1 MDEKRP
7 ARDKDGLSF
16 QRWNNEREEVM
27 KQAIMIDPGTI
38 EFREI
43 PKPLPGRQQVLIR
56 VRRIGICGSDVHV
69 NHGKH
74 PFTTYPV
81 VQGHEFSGVIESVGK
96 GVTKLRVGTL
106 VTATPQEVCGTCA
119 PCRRGDYHICDH
131 LKVRGFQAPG
141 CAQEW
146 FVTEADKI
154 VPLPA
159 TFTFEQG
166 ALVEPVAVG
175 VHSVARAGRLAGRNV
190 AVLGAGPI
198 GNLVGQVARA
208 QGAQVLITDIS
219 EYRLEIAARCGL
231 KAVSNAKKE
240 SLAQAA
246 QRAFRGKG
254 FAVAFD
260 CAGVEATLTEAVSSI
275 EKGGTIVVVGV
286 YGEHPR
292 VNMGFVQDRELSL
305 IGTLMY
311 QYQDFVKAVRLMKTG
326 AVITPPLDSKHFSFS
341 EYPAA
346 YAFVDAQ
353 ADKSL
358 KVFIDL

>member
-1 MDEKRP
+1 
-7 ARDKDGLSF
+7 
-16 QRWNNEREEVM
+16 M

-38 EFREI
+38 EFRDI
-43 PKPLPGRQQVLIR
+43 PKPSPGRRQVLIR

-81 VQGHEFSGVIESVGK
+81 VQGHEFSGVIEKVGK
-96 GVTKLRVGTL
+96 DVTRLRAGML
-106 VTATPQEVCGTCA
+106 VTATPQEVCGTCP
-119 PCRRGDYHICDH
+119 PCRRGDYHICDR

-146 FVTEADKI
+146 FVTEAEKI

-159 TFTFEQG
+159 SFTLEQG

-175 VHSVARAGRLAGRNV
+175 VHSVDRAGKLKGRNV

-208 QGAQVLITDIS
+208 QGAKVLITDVS
-219 EYRLEIAARCGL
+219 DFRLGVAVRCGL
-231 KAVSNAKKE
+231 KAVSNANAE
-240 SLAQAA
+240 SLAEAS
-246 QRAFRGKG
+246 RRVFGKSGFDTAFE
-254 FAVAFD
+254 
-260 CAGVEATLTEAVSSI
+260 CAGVESTLAAAI
-275 EKGGTIVVVGV
+275 ETIQKGGTIVVVGV
-286 YGEHPR
+286 FGEHPR
-292 VNMGFVQDRELSL
+292 VNIGFVQDRELAL
-305 IGTLMY
+305 VGTLMY
-311 QYQDFVKAVRLMKTG
+311 KYRDFLKVVGLMKAGRVVTE
-326 AVITPPLDSKHFSFS
+326 PLDSRHFAFAD
-341 EYPAA
+341 YPQA

-353 ADKSL
+353 ADKSM